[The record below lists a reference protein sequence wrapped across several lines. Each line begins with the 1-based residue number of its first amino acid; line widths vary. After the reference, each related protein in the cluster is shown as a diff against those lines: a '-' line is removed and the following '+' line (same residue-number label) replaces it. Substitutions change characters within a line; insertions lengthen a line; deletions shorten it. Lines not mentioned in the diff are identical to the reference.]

1 MFKGHGDL
9 SDNHLSSRD
18 FHRILLIKPSALGD
32 VIHAVPVLTKLRE
45 RYPDAQ
51 IDWMLSPAIAEWV
64 GHHPAINRVLEFDRK
79 AMVEPRKAPFLFWR
93 LMKELTTGGYD
104 LVIDLHGQ
112 FRSAFFTLATG
123 APVRIGFDRPRKSS
137 QTSVRHLPA
146 EAYKHAWTGAREISW
161 VAYSHHIAIP
171 TLEAHAVDRY
181 LWLGEMLGF
190 SPDNPDFS
198 VPIPQH
204 SIARAGELLGHN
216 GDENRRL
223 LLISP
228 GTIWDTKRWR
238 VEGFAEVARHFM
250 NQDWTVAIIGSA
262 GDRSVC
268 DELAS
273 LARGTL
279 NLCGQTKISELAALT
294 QRADLC
300 ITNDSGPMHLAV
312 ALSRP
317 VVSIFG
323 PTDPLWIGPYG
334 RPNAVVQLKL
344 PCSPCYLRSI
354 RQCPNGH
361 ACMRDIDPQ
370 DVITRAM
377 EILGEAWQSVPA

>member
-1 MFKGHGDL
+1 LASSNL
-9 SDNHLSSRD
+9 STRE
-18 FHRILLIKPSALGD
+18 FHKILLIKPSALGD
-32 VIHAVPVLTKLRE
+32 VIHTVPVLLKLRQ

-51 IDWMLSPAIAEWV
+51 IDWMMSPAIAEWV
-64 GHHPAINRVLEFDRK
+64 GHHPALNRVLEFDRK
-79 AMVEPRKAPFLFWR
+79 ALVQPRKAPALFWK

-123 APVRIGFDRPRKSS
+123 APVRIGFDRPRRKSFS
-137 QTSVRHLPA
+137 SLRQLPP
-146 EAYKHAWTGAREISW
+146 EAYKHGWTGAREISW

-190 SPDNPDFS
+190 SPEAPDFH
-198 VPIPQH
+198 VPIPAEAAAH
-204 SIARAGELLGHN
+204 AAELLAQHGAV
-216 GDENRRL
+216 DRPL

-228 GTIWDTKRWR
+228 GTVWDTKRWR
-238 VEGFAEVARHFM
+238 TDGFAEVARHFSS
-250 NQDWTVAIIGSA
+250 QGWSVAAIGS
-262 GDRSVC
+262 GNDCSVC
-268 DELAS
+268 NELVNMCPAV
-273 LARGTL
+273 L

-312 ALSRP
+312 ALQRP

-334 RPNAVVQLKL
+334 RPHAVVRLNL

-354 RQCPNGH
+354 RQCPHGH
-361 ACMRDIDPQ
+361 ACMRDIEAR
-370 DVITRAM
+370 DVIERAN
-377 EILGEAWQSVPA
+377 EVLKDSSRSIAV